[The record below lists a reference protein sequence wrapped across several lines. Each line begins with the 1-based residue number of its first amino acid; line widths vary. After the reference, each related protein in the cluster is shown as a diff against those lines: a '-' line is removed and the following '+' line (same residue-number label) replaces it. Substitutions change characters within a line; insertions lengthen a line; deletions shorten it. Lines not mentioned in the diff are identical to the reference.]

1 MADRNTYSEAA
12 ARRDFG
18 IERAIDHADR
28 TDVFWSDTAYAHV
41 MEFCRVQKAFLTEE
55 ARAFAESRGL
65 NPPPDGR
72 AWGAVMRRAAKN
84 GLIQRIGYK
93 PAKSSNLSP
102 KCLWGAV

>member
-1 MADRNTYSEAA
+1 MADRNSYAEAA

-28 TDVFWSDTAYAHV
+28 TDVFWSETAYAHV
-41 MEFCRVQKAFLTEE
+41 MDFCRTRDTFLTEE
-55 ARAFAESRGL
+55 ARAFAEARGL

-72 AWGAVMRRAAKN
+72 AWGAVMRRAAKG
-84 GLIQRIGYK
+84 GLIKKVGYA

-102 KCLWGAV
+102 KVLWEAL